1 MKTLEEYLAKA
12 EEWIDTAERL
22 DFYHVAEAA
31 HCAEISQAYTALA
44 QFVLANSV
52 ATVEAGARRTSRAM
66 IENP

>member
-1 MKTLEEYLAKA
+1 MKTAEEYLAKA
-12 EEWIDTAERL
+12 DEWIDTAERL
-22 DFYHVAEAA
+22 GFDHVADAA

-44 QFVLANSV
+44 QFVLADRI